1 MRFRFVDYVVLIV
14 KDIDRALLFYTDSMG
29 ITLGHRSGDY
39 AQLQTGQTRISLY
52 TRQAMADLLGRR
64 LERPQEEA
72 PAFELGFKVDDVD
85 IEYARLTALGA
96 VAVTQPVTRAW
107 GQRTA
112 YIRDPDGNL
121 IELVQDLPKS

>member
-14 KDIDRALLFYTDSMG
+14 RDIDRALLFYTDSMG

-39 AQLQTGQTRISLY
+39 AQLETGQTRISLY
-52 TRQAMADLLGRR
+52 TRQAMANLLGRR
-64 LERPQEEA
+64 LERPREEA

-96 VAVTQPVTRAW
+96 SAVAQPVTRAW